1 MISVQSAPL
10 ALTSCVRCG
19 GPAANGASL
28 CESCGRAT
36 SIPEATPCAVN
47 KPDVVGTSAGRDVQ
61 VEMLAKH
68 ASSASSAM
76 LCVAAIQTLV
86 AVVVGA
92 LMLSKL
98 SLLMGIA
105 LTGIPAFFLAI
116 YFWSRKNPL
125 SAAVCGLVIYIILV
139 ALDVATDPKS
149 LLYGSLVKL
158 IIMALLAKGVWAGL
172 KHRELKRELKRESK
186 RWMSQSNP
194 A

>member
-1 MISVQSAPL
+1 MISVQSAPM

-19 GPAANGASL
+19 EPAANGASL

-36 SIPEATPCAVN
+36 AIPEATPAVN

-61 VEMLAKH
+61 VETLAKH
-68 ASSASSAM
+68 ASSASAAM

-86 AVVVGA
+86 AVIVGA

-98 SLLMGIA
+98 SLVMGIA

-116 YFWSRKNPL
+116 YFWSRRNPL

-149 LLYGSLVKL
+149 LLYGLLVKL
-158 IIMALLAKGVWAGL
+158 IIIALLAKGVWSGL
-172 KHRELKRELKRESK
+172 KHRELKRELKR
-186 RWMSQSNP
+186 WTSQRNP